1 MKQYRLVWRE
11 EWTTSIAWLNDEHR
25 DLIDY
30 YHAVVDALHE
40 DGKIEVFVERL
51 HDLREW
57 LGHHFKNEESALQQI
72 GCREAYQHRQ
82 DHQLFISTLEDFTSN
97 SVKVYGY
104 LERSAVARYI
114 FYWLIR
120 HGKAYDAKIN
130 PHIGELLAAHPDLTR
145 ADVKACLAYAQ
156 AVVTGEEVSPS
167 LRREGVLMQLYNS
180 CSTKAPIKGGL

>member
-30 YHAVVDALHE
+30 YHAVVDALRE

-82 DHQLFISTLEDFTSN
+82 DHQQFINTLEDFTSN
-97 SVKVYGY
+97 SGKVYGY
-104 LERSAVARYI
+104 RERSAVARYI

-145 ADVKACLAYAQ
+145 ADVRRALLM
-156 AVVTGEEVSPS
+156 PS
-167 LRREGVLMQLYNS
+167 KQGGRADLPAGRPPCRSSQL
-180 CSTKAPIKGGL
+180 

>member
-1 MKQYRLVWRE
+1 MKQYRLLWRE
-11 EWTTSIAWLNDEHR
+11 EWTTSIVSLNDEHR

-30 YHAVVDALHE
+30 YHAVVDALRE

-57 LGHHFKNEESALQQI
+57 LDHHFKNVKFALQQI

-82 DHQLFISTLEDFTSN
+82 DHQQFISTLEDSPVILGKCMDMGAFGS
-97 SVKVYGY
+97 G
-104 LERSAVARYI
+104 ARYI

-130 PHIGELLAAHPDLTR
+130 PDIGELLAAHPDLTR
-145 ADVKACLAYAQ
+145 ANVRRALLMPRLLLPARRSPQAY
-156 AVVTGEEVSPS
+156 
-167 LRREGVLMQLYNS
+167 EGRAS
-180 CSTKAPIKGGL
+180 